1 MAFMIGG
8 LIVGVILGLLLVR
21 FVPLKTLGWVVLGLG
36 AAALVFIIPV
46 FVSIFNPNDNM
57 FSAVFTIPLGVGGVV
72 CGIGSLRKKNCTWQV
87 WFGPGL
93 AAIPILFWI
102 AFGIGQL
109 IYLD

>member
-1 MAFMIGG
+1 MIFTIFGT
-8 LIVGVILGLLLVR
+8 IVGVILGLLLVR

-36 AAALVFIIPV
+36 AAALIFIIPGLLAILIPGDTMI
-46 FVSIFNPNDNM
+46 SPA
-57 FSAVFTIPLGVGGVV
+57 FSIPLGVGCVV

>member
-57 FSAVFTIPLGVGGVV
+57 FSAVFTIPLGAACVIS
-72 CGIGSLRKKNCTWQV
+72 GIGALRKNYRAWQV
-87 WFGPGL
+87 WLGLGL
-93 AAIPILFWI
+93 AAIPIVFWI
-102 AFGIGQL
+102 VFAIGEL
-109 IYLD
+109 VYPH